1 MIPLNIFYIV
11 LSLFLLWKGSEW
23 LVESSVRI
31 ARRLRVSQLVVGLT
45 VVAFGTSAP
54 EFAVTIGAAVNGQ
67 YNISVSNVIGSNI
80 FNLGFILGGVSII
93 RSIESSKELI
103 RRDGMILIGSTV
115 AIFIFLWDL
124 YFTRVEGLI
133 LLIGLICYNLFFVLR
148 KEKVDFEVHISRS
161 KLFDGV
167 ILLTGIGLVVL
178 GGYFLRVGAVG
189 IARVIGLSEWVIG
202 TTVIAAGTSA
212 PEFATSLMASLKRH
226 HGISAGN
233 LIGSCIYNFLGVLG
247 LAGLLQPMDIS
258 VNARSSTM
266 LMGGLVV
273 LVVIMLR
280 TRQRM
285 SRREGIFLFIVSLII
300 WIFEFM

>member
-133 LLIGLICYNLFFVLR
+133 LLIGLICYNLFLVLR
-148 KEKVDFEVHISRS
+148 KEKVDFEVHIARS

-212 PEFATSLMASLKRH
+212 PEFATSLMASLKRQ

>member
-1 MIPLNIFYIV
+1 MIPRHIFYIV

-31 ARRLRVSQLVVGLT
+31 ARRFRVSQLVIGLT

-54 EFAVTIGAAVNGQ
+54 EFAVTIGAAINGQ
-67 YNISVSNVIGSNI
+67 YNISISNVIGSNV

-93 RSIESSKELI
+93 QSIKSSKELI

-124 YFTRVEGLI
+124 HFTRVEGLI
-133 LLIGLICYNLFFVLR
+133 LLIGLICYNLFLILQ
-148 KEKVDFEVHISRS
+148 KGKVDFEVHISRS

-167 ILLTGIGLVVL
+167 ILLIGIGLVVL
-178 GGYFLRVGAVG
+178 GGYFLREGAVG

-212 PEFATSLMASLKRH
+212 PEFVTSLMASLKRH

-247 LAGLLQPMDIS
+247 LAGLLQPMDVS
-258 VNARSSTM
+258 VNARSSIM
-266 LMGGLVV
+266 ILGGLVV

-285 SRREGIFLFIVSLII
+285 SRKEGIFLIIVSLII